1 MRELIRNK
9 LIALGV
15 AAWTLSLRAR
25 RVLAGLGSPRLHGL
39 DHVTIPVHDLAV
51 ARRFYCD
58 VLGAIHMLTIDD
70 AALQRYGRPPAPDGG
85 DGVHHVSVLLGGQT
99 RVDLFLQREGQARAE
114 LGHPHHAF
122 RIAPGQMLAW
132 KRRLESRGVPTEG
145 PLQLGPPG
153 QASLY
158 FNDPSGNHLEVTTM
172 GYTGAIEVGAPR
184 MSRLTYTYA
193 PEAEAASG

>member
-1 MRELIRNK
+1 MKKLFQNK
-9 LIALGV
+9 TIAVGV
-15 AAWTLSLRAR
+15 AAWTLFLRAR
-25 RVLAGLGSPRLHGL
+25 RVLTSLGAPRLHGI

-51 ARRFYCD
+51 ARTFYCD
-58 VLGAIHMLTIDD
+58 VLGAIHMLTVDD
-70 AALQRYGRPPAPDGG
+70 AALQKYGRPPAPDRGN
-85 DGVHHVSVLLGGQT
+85 GVHHVSVLLGGQT
-99 RVDLFLQREGQARAE
+99 RVDLFLQREGQAKAE

-132 KRRLESRGVPTEG
+132 KQRLASRGIPTEG

-172 GYTGAIEVGAPR
+172 GYTGASEVGAPQ
-184 MSRLTYTYA
+184 MSKLAYA
-193 PEAEAASG
+193 YVP

>member
-1 MRELIRNK
+1 MKKLFQNK
-9 LIALGV
+9 LIAFGV

-25 RVLAGLGSPRLHGL
+25 RVLAGLGSPRLHGI
-39 DHVTIPVHDLAV
+39 DHVTIPVHDLAI
-51 ARRFYCD
+51 ARQFYCE

-70 AALQRYGRPPAPDGG
+70 AALQKYGRPPAPDGG
-85 DGVHHVSVLLGGQT
+85 NGVHHVSVLLGGQT
-99 RVDLFLQREGQARAE
+99 RVDLFLQREGQVKAE

-122 RIAPGQMLAW
+122 KIAPTQMLAW
-132 KRRLESRGVPTEG
+132 KQRLESRGIPTEG

-184 MSRLTYTYA
+184 MSRLSYAYA
-193 PEAEAASG
+193 P